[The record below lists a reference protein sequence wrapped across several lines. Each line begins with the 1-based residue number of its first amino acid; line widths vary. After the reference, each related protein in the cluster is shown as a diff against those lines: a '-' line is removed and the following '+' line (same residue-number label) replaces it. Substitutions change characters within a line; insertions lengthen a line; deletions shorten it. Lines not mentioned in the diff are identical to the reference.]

1 VLAQTAAPAFFAAM
15 LLLQVPAV
23 STSTALNAMRLLLS
37 VRASPS
43 RDAQFF
49 AGGLCRARAAAAP
62 HFRML
67 ALAVAARVSIL
78 AVVAYA
84 AAAALKAQRP
94 ASAVVAHL
102 RAAAY
107 DAPAL
112 FLAVP
117 AKAAAAAIFAA
128 APHASVQTNAAA

>member
-1 VLAQTAAPAFFAAM
+1 MLAQTAAPAFFAAM

-37 VRASPS
+37 VRASPF

-67 ALAVAARVSIL
+67 ACAVAALVSIL

-94 ASAVVAHL
+94 ASAVVAHF
-102 RAAAY
+102 RAAAF
-107 DAPAL
+107 DASAF
-112 FLAVP
+112 FLPVLAET
-117 AKAAAAAIFAA
+117 AASAIFATA
-128 APHASVQTNAAA
+128 LHTSVQTNAAP